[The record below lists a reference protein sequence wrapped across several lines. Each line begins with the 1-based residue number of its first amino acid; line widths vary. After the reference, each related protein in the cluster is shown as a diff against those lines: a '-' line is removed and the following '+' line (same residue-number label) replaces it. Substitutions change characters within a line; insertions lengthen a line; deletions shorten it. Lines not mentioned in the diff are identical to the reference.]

1 MQLKD
6 AIQEFILECK
16 VRRLVPRTIDN
27 YGKHLRYLTNYLAEE
42 CQLEKLEDIKST
54 HIKKFLLMK
63 EEQGC
68 KPHYIND
75 LLKVFKTSFR
85 YCTEEEYIKSNPAKR
100 VHNVRQPNGKRKCLR
115 KRSRATRSSRLKFR
129 AWREARSSSV
139 RSSTR

>member
-6 AIQEFILECK
+6 AIQDFMLECK

-27 YGKHLRYLTNYLAEE
+27 YGKHLRYLTDYLTAEY
-42 CQLEKLEDIKST
+42 QLEKLEEVKSA

-75 LLKVFKTSFR
+75 LPKVFKTFFLFFQ
-85 YCTEEEYIKSNPAKR
+85 CTP
-100 VHNVRQPNGKRKCLR
+100 H
-115 KRSRATRSSRLKFR
+115 
-129 AWREARSSSV
+129 
-139 RSSTR
+139 

>member
-6 AIQEFILECK
+6 AIQEFVLECK

-27 YGKHLRYLTNYLAEE
+27 YGKHLRYLTNYLTAEY
-42 CQLEKLEDIKST
+42 QLEKLEDIKSA

-75 LLKVFKTSFR
+75 LLKVFKTFFR
-85 YCTEEEYIKSNPAKR
+85 YDKVTS
-100 VHNVRQPNGKRKCLR
+100 PNGLR
-115 KRSRATRSSRLKFR
+115 
-129 AWREARSSSV
+129 W
-139 RSSTR
+139 

>member
-42 CQLEKLEDIKST
+42 CQLEKLEDIKSA

-75 LLKVFKTSFR
+75 LLKVFKESS
-85 YCTEEEYIKSNPAKR
+85 KL
-100 VHNVRQPNGKRKCLR
+100 HLNVISLHLSLFQQEIQLD
-115 KRSRATRSSRLKFR
+115 LY
-129 AWREARSSSV
+129 
-139 RSSTR
+139 